1 MTQDEQRLSEI
12 DAYLV
17 SFPPAS
23 INPKVLEWAR
33 LIRQHADDLVKRY
46 SPPPPPPPAPPSG
59 DPMAS
64 MDAADLNLRADL
76 FWDEVA

>member
-1 MTQDEQRLSEI
+1 MSPDEKTLSDI

-17 SFPPAS
+17 GFPPAS
-23 INPKVLEWAR
+23 INPKVLEWAKK
-33 LIRQHADDLVKRY
+33 IRQHADDLVKRY
-46 SPPPPPPPAPPSG
+46 TPPPPPPEPTG
-59 DPMAS
+59 PMAS

>member
-1 MTQDEQRLSEI
+1 MTPDEKTLSDI

-17 SFPPAS
+17 GFPPAS

-33 LIRQHADDLVKRY
+33 LIAKHADDLVKRY
-46 SPPPPPPPAPPSG
+46 QPPPPPPPAPPSG

>member
-1 MTQDEQRLSEI
+1 MTPDEKTLSDI

-17 SFPPAS
+17 GFPPAS

-46 SPPPPPPPAPPSG
+46 QPPPPPPEPIG
-59 DPMAS
+59 PMAS
-64 MDAADLNLRADL
+64 MDAADV
-76 FWDEVA
+76 FWHEVA

>member
-17 SFPPAS
+17 GFPPAS

-46 SPPPPPPPAPPSG
+46 APPPPPPEPTG
-59 DPMAS
+59 PMAS
-64 MDAADLNLRADL
+64 MNAADV
-76 FWDEVA
+76 FSHEVA